1 MMEVIYRI
9 LNIIAGIAF
18 IITIIGLIRPS
29 LVVRWGE
36 KRNRWRVLLYYGLGL
51 CVVPGLLGEAIMP
64 EEVKVKQEQARRELG
79 RENILERAAREIYR
93 EEANREEAKYT
104 TESGTLDRVVER
116 HVHHVFDETVSRGGE
131 QVPTVIEISTGYTAN
146 VAYREGR
153 IITIG
158 LARNSLILDSMEFM
172 ERVFADPECG
182 EVERVVL
189 RPHYVITNKYG
200 QDSERQIGT
209 MVLTREVAEKINW
222 SNMSKD
228 RFERLLKTE
237 GAFELHHSFNE

>member
-18 IITIIGLIRPS
+18 LITIIGLIRPS

-64 EEVKVKQEQARRELG
+64 EEVKVKQEQARRRIAG
-79 RENILERAAREIYR
+79 ENIFERAAREIHR
-93 EEANREEAKYT
+93 EEAKEAKYT

-116 HVHHVFDETVSRGGE
+116 HVHHVFDKTVSRGGE

-200 QDSERQIGT
+200 QDSERQIGSL
-209 MVLTREVAEKINW
+209 VLTREVAEKINW
-222 SNMSKD
+222 SNMSKA